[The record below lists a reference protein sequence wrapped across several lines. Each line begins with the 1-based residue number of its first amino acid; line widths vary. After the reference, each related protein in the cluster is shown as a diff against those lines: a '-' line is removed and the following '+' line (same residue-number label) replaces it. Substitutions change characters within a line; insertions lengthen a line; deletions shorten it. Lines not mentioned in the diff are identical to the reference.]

1 MSTRDIV
8 NEAQANDV
16 LSEVFLPK
24 YVSSRALGQ
33 GSQTPPYRQKATIPV
48 YNSAR
53 DGFGAGFKLPEEMNF
68 DFLYDR
74 KPWTGVG
81 EDSHG

>member
-1 MSTRDIV
+1 MSIRDIV
-8 NEAQANDV
+8 SEAQANGV

-33 GSQTPPYRQKATIPV
+33 GSQIPPYRQKATIPV
-48 YNSAR
+48 CNSAR

-68 DFLYDR
+68 DFLCGR
-74 KPWTGVG
+74 KPWAGVG
-81 EDSHG
+81 EDFHG